1 MKIAIVPW
9 SDQCLG
15 NRMFENIS
23 KSEEVYKRVFIAE
36 KRYFESRG
44 HQYETI
50 DQYHDWNEIDW
61 ILVYSGNLYRGY
73 MREFWKRHLEN
84 KLIYLAVEPE
94 VVVPLHQSNR
104 MKKILRYSK
113 YIATWNKEAVD
124 GKRIFHVTVP
134 YIMKMEYG
142 DTPFNKRKL
151 LTAIYSNKSGG
162 GKKELYSER
171 RKIFRYFEDKS
182 EDFDLYGYGW
192 SSKEFGNYK
201 GEVQGKAKVYHK
213 YRFAVALENVK
224 DVQGGVTEKIFD
236 CLCAGVVP
244 IYYGALDIE
253 EYVPKEAFIDYKKF
267 KSVEE
272 MYQYLKNIPGGGYIR
287 AGKDYLCSKQV
298 ELVGVEHYCKLLE
311 NIILRNPARDIH
323 CSMLKRKWYSFV
335 FSNAFLVRG
344 GRYIYR
350 KSLNMFRK

>member
-1 MKIAIVPW
+1 MKV
-9 SDQCLG
+9 DFG
-15 NRMFENIS
+15 DETFE
-23 KSEEVYKRVFIAE
+23 E
-36 KRYFESRG
+36 
-44 HQYETI
+44 
-50 DQYHDWNEIDW
+50 
-61 ILVYSGNLYRGY
+61 
-73 MREFWKRHLEN
+73 
-84 KLIYLAVEPE
+84 
-94 VVVPLHQSNR
+94 
-104 MKKILRYSK
+104 
-113 YIATWNKEAVD
+113 
-124 GKRIFHVTVP
+124 
-134 YIMKMEYG
+134 
-142 DTPFNKRKL
+142 RKL
-151 LTAIYSNKSGG
+151 LTAIYSNKSGR

-171 RKIFRYFEDKS
+171 LKIFQYFEEIKDV
-182 EDFDLYGYGW
+182 FDLYGYGW
-192 SSKEFGNYK
+192 SSNKLINYRGQVK
-201 GEVQGKAKVYHK
+201 NKAKVYHK
-213 YRFAVALENVK
+213 YRFAIALENIK
-224 DVQGGVTEKIFD
+224 GVSGCVSEKIFD

-272 MYQYLKNIPGGGYIR
+272 MYQYLKNMDEYTWGGYIR